1 MHIELN
7 LGMKKWFLFTCY
19 NLNKNK
25 KIPITLM
32 FKEVDNAYVKIMW
45 SQLHEGFLQ
54 FFCTDQFNKAAF
66 LF

>member
-1 MHIELN
+1 
-7 LGMKKWFLFTCY
+7 
-19 NLNKNK
+19 
-25 KIPITLM
+25 M

-45 SQLHEGFLQ
+45 SQLHEGFLR